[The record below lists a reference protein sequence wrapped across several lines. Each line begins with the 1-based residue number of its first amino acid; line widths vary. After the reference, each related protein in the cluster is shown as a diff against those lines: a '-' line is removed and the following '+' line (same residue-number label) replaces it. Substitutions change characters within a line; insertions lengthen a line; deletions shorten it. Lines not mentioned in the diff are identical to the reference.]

1 MMEASLG
8 DISYIKIKLIIL
20 KVRGCKMPQ
29 TDRVFKELFNQS
41 DSILICD
48 VHGKVLYY
56 QDYNDQINMIRDED
70 AIGRSIFELYPFFT
84 RDDFTTFR
92 AIDQKKPILNEL
104 QLFEVNGT
112 PRKSLNSSY
121 PLINET
127 GVLGCMTLSVE
138 LTSNSHR
145 QKKNSLAVKI

>member
-1 MMEASLG
+1 
-8 DISYIKIKLIIL
+8 
-20 KVRGCKMPQ
+20 MPQ

-70 AIGRSIFELYPFFT
+70 AVGRSIFELYPFFT

-112 PRKSLNSSY
+112 PRN
-121 PLINET
+121 
-127 GVLGCMTLSVE
+127 
-138 LTSNSHR
+138 
-145 QKKNSLAVKI
+145 

>member
-1 MMEASLG
+1 MIFCKLSVKIFVNVFLKKQMNGYTESEG
-8 DISYIKIKLIIL
+8 D
-20 KVRGCKMPQ
+20 KMAQ
-29 TDRVFKELFNQS
+29 TDKVFAELFNQS
-41 DSILICD
+41 DSVLICD
-48 VHGKVLYY
+48 VRGNVLYY
-56 QDYNDQINMIRDED
+56 QDYNDQINMIRDEE
-70 AIGRSIFELYPFFT
+70 AVGRSIYELYPFFK

-104 QLFEVNGT
+104 QLFEVNGV

-138 LTSNSHR
+138 LTDNSHR
-145 QKKNSLAVKI
+145 QK

>member
-1 MMEASLG
+1 
-8 DISYIKIKLIIL
+8 
-20 KVRGCKMPQ
+20 MPQ

-112 PRKSLNSSY
+112 PEEITQFL
-121 PLINET
+121 
-127 GVLGCMTLSVE
+127 LSAY
-138 LTSNSHR
+138 
-145 QKKNSLAVKI
+145 Q